1 MILDGFGPADLVYRR
16 MSLLDN
22 IYSPLDL
29 RKLPEDQLPEL
40 CEQIRRRIV
49 ETVSATG
56 GHLASSLGVVELTVA
71 LHYVFQSPVDPI
83 VWDVGNQAYA
93 HKLLT
98 GRREEFATLRRYGGL
113 SGFTRR
119 EESEHDPFG
128 AGHASTSISA
138 AVGIAEAKR
147 LKGEQG
153 KVVAVIGDGGMTGGL
168 AFEALNHAGSLDR
181 DLVVVLNDN
190 QMFISR
196 RVGAMSRW
204 LSHRLSGSAF
214 NRLRRYI
221 KERLTTWDRYGED
234 ALHFMRRLLEGTKA
248 VFTPGILFEGLNFQY
263 VGPVD
268 GHDLRALVSIFRNV
282 RSLDGPVLVHVRTT
296 KGKGCA
302 YAERSPSRFHGVG
315 PFCPETGEPEKG
327 GKQRP
332 PAYTA
337 VFSRAL
343 LDLAERDDRILAI
356 TAAMQ
361 DGTGLRDF
369 SERFP
374 DRFYDVGIAEGHA
387 VTFAGGLASQGYRPV
402 VAIYSTFLQRAYD
415 MIVHDVC
422 LQKLPVIFVLD
433 RAGIVGEDGPTHHG
447 LLDLCY
453 LGSLP
458 NLTVMAPADENQLVG
473 MLNTAAALDGPV
485 ALRYPRGTGVGVK
498 LDAKPEVL
506 PRGRGRI
513 VRASHRPPDLAILS
527 IGTMLHPALKAAEVL
542 ADRGVEVTV
551 ADARFLRPLDE
562 ELIARLAGQAGGIL
576 TVEEGLLAGGFGQA
590 VGACLQRLGLQ
601 VPVVTLGVD
610 DRFVP
615 HGDQQS
621 LRSRLGLDAGGIV
634 QRALDFAKK
643 SKTGERRA

>member
-1 MILDGFGPADLVYRR
+1 MVLDAFGLPGLVWRG
-16 MSLLDN
+16 MVLLDQ

-40 CEQIRRRIV
+40 CRQIRQRIIEV
-49 ETVSATG
+49 VSQNG

-98 GRREEFATLRRYGGL
+98 GRREAFSTLRRSGGL

-138 AVGIAEAKR
+138 ALGIAEAKR

-168 AFEALNHAGSLDR
+168 AFEALNHAGSMER

-196 RVGAMSRW
+196 RVGAMSGW

-221 KERLTTWDRYGED
+221 KERLISWDRYGED

-268 GHDLRALVSIFRNV
+268 GHDLGALVSIFRNV

-302 YAERSPSRFHGVG
+302 YAEKNPSRYHGVG
-315 PFCPETGEPEKG
+315 QFCAETGEPKPAEG
-327 GKQRP
+327 RP
-332 PAYTA
+332 PAYTE

-343 LDLAERDDRILAI
+343 VELAEKNDRIVAI
-356 TAAMQ
+356 TAAMK
-361 DGTGLRDF
+361 DGTGLRAF
-369 SERFP
+369 AERFQ

-387 VTFAGGLASQGYRPV
+387 VTFAGGLASEGFRPV

-447 LLDLCY
+447 LLDLSY

-458 NLTVMAPADENQLVG
+458 NLTVMAPADENELVG
-473 MLNTAAALDGPV
+473 MLHTAAAVDGPS
-485 ALRYPRGTGVGVK
+485 ALRYPRGAGTGVKV
-498 LDAKPEVL
+498 DAKPERV
-506 PRGRGRI
+506 PVGKGRI
-513 VRASHRPPDLAILS
+513 VRAPHQTPDLAILS
-527 IGTMLHPALKAAEVL
+527 IGTMLYPALKAAEVL
-542 ADRGVEVTV
+542 SDRGVEVVV
-551 ADARFLRPLDE
+551 ADARFLRPLDAD
-562 ELIARLAGQAGGIL
+562 LIARLAGQAGGIL

-590 VGACLQRLGLQ
+590 VCACLQRLGLQ
-601 VPVVTLGVD
+601 VPVVSLGVD

-615 HGDQQS
+615 HGDPQS
-621 LRSRLGLDAGGIV
+621 LRSQFGLDAGGIV
-634 QRALDFAKK
+634 QSALSFVKK
-643 SKTGERRA
+643 RKTGERRA

>member
-1 MILDGFGPADLVYRR
+1 
-16 MSLLDN
+16 MSLLDQ

-29 RKLPEDQLPEL
+29 RKLPEDQLDKL
-40 CEQIRRRIV
+40 CGEIRQRIIEV
-49 ETVSATG
+49 VSTTG

-83 VWDVGNQAYA
+83 VWDVGDQAYA

-98 GRREEFATLRRYGGL
+98 GRREAFATLRQSGGL

-119 EESEHDPFG
+119 DESEHDPFG

-138 AVGIAEAKR
+138 ALGIAEGKR

-168 AFEALNHAGSLDR
+168 AFEALNHAGSLER

-196 RVGAMSRW
+196 RVGAMSGW

-268 GHDLRALVSIFRNV
+268 GHDLGGLVSIFRNV

-302 YAERSPSRFHGVG
+302 YAEKNPSRYHGVG
-315 PFCPETGEPEKG
+315 QFCVETGESKREE
-327 GKQRP
+327 GKP
-332 PAYTA
+332 PDYTT

-343 LDLAERDDRILAI
+343 VELAEKNDRIVAI
-356 TAAMQ
+356 TAAMK
-361 DGTGLRDF
+361 DGTGLRAF
-369 SERFP
+369 AERFE

-387 VTFAGGLASQGYRPV
+387 VTFAGGLASEGFRPV

-415 MIVHDVC
+415 MIAHDVC
-422 LQKLPVIFVLD
+422 LQNLPVIFVLD

-447 LLDLCY
+447 LFDLSY

-458 NLTVMAPADENQLVG
+458 NLTVMAPADENELVR
-473 MLNTAAALDGPV
+473 MLHTAATVDGPAAV
-485 ALRYPRGTGVGVK
+485 RYPRGTGAGVK
-498 LDAKPEVL
+498 LDAKPETL
-506 PRGRGRI
+506 PLGKGRV
-513 VRASHRPPDLAILS
+513 VRAPHSKPDLAILT
-527 IGTMLHPALKAAEVL
+527 IGTMLHPALKASQALSE
-542 ADRGVEVTV
+542 RGVEVVV
-551 ADARFLRPLDE
+551 ADARFSKPLDE
-562 ELIARLAGQAGGIL
+562 ELVVKLATQAGRIL
-576 TVEEGLLAGGFGQA
+576 TVEENAIAGGFGQA
-590 VGACLQRLGLQ
+590 VGACLQRRGLQ
-601 VPVVTLGVD
+601 IPVVTLGVP
-610 DRFVP
+610 DRFAA
-615 HGDQQS
+615 HGDSQS
-621 LRSRLGLDAGGIV
+621 LRGQFGLDAGGIV
-634 QRALDFAKK
+634 KSALDFVKK
-643 SKTGERRA
+643 SKTGEQRA

>member
-1 MILDGFGPADLVYRR
+1 MILDGFGSVDLVFRS
-16 MSLLDN
+16 MALLDQ

-29 RKLPEDQLPEL
+29 RKLPEDQLDRL
-40 CEQIRRRIV
+40 CEEIRRRIIEV
-49 ETVSATG
+49 VSTTG

-98 GRREEFATLRRYGGL
+98 GRREEFSTLRQSGGL

-119 EESEHDPFG
+119 AESEHDPFG

-138 AVGIAEAKR
+138 ALGIAEAKR

-168 AFEALNHAGSLDR
+168 AFEALNHAGSLER

-196 RVGAMSRW
+196 RVGAMSGW
-204 LSHRLSGSAF
+204 LSHRLSGSSF

-221 KERLTTWDRYGED
+221 KERLTNWDRYGED

-268 GHDLRALVSIFRNV
+268 GHDLGALVPIFRNV

-296 KGKGCA
+296 KGKGCD
-302 YAERSPSRFHGVG
+302 YAEKNPRNYHGVG
-315 PFCPETGEPEKG
+315 QFCVETGEPRSGGEK
-327 GKQRP
+327 P
-332 PAYTA
+332 PAYTK

-343 LDLAERDDRILAI
+343 VDLARKNDRIVAI
-356 TAAMQ
+356 TAAMK
-361 DGTGLRDF
+361 DGTGLRAF
-369 SERFP
+369 AERYP

-387 VTFAGGLASQGYRPV
+387 VTFAGGLASQGFRPV

-415 MIVHDVC
+415 MLCHDVC
-422 LQKLPVIFVLD
+422 LQNLPVVFVLD

-447 LLDLCY
+447 LFDLSY

-458 NLTVMAPADENQLVG
+458 NMTVMAPADENELVR
-473 MLNTAAALDGPV
+473 MLNTAADVEGPV
-485 ALRYPRGTGVGVK
+485 ALRYPRGAGVGVRLDPKVKK
-498 LDAKPEVL
+498 LL
-506 PRGRGRI
+506 LGRGRI
-513 VRASHRPPDLAILS
+513 VRASHQKPDLAIIT
-527 IGTMLHPALKAAEVL
+527 IGTMLHPALKAAKVL
-542 ADRGVEVTV
+542 AERGVETTV
-551 ADARFLRPLDE
+551 ADARFQKPLDE
-562 ELIARLAGQAGGIL
+562 DLVVRLATQAGRVL
-576 TVEEGLLAGGFGQA
+576 TVEENVLAGGFGQT
-590 VGACLQRLGLQ
+590 VCACLHKRGLQ
-601 VPVVTLGVD
+601 VPVVSLGVPD
-610 DRFVP
+610 SFVA
-615 HGDQQS
+615 HGDPQS
-621 LRSRLGLDAGGIV
+621 LRGRLGLDAGGIV
-634 QRALDFAKK
+634 KSALDFVKK
-643 SKTGERRA
+643 SQTGEQRA

>member
-1 MILDGFGPADLVYRR
+1 MILDDFGIVDLVFRC
-16 MSLLDN
+16 MSLLDQ

-29 RKLPEDQLPEL
+29 RKLPEDQLSRL
-40 CEQIRRRIV
+40 CEEIRRRIIEV
-49 ETVSATG
+49 VSTTG

-83 VWDVGNQAYA
+83 IWDVGNQAYA

-98 GRREEFATLRRYGGL
+98 GRREEFNTLRQSGGL

-119 EESEHDPFG
+119 DESEHDPFG

-138 AVGIAEAKR
+138 ALGIAEAKR

-168 AFEALNHAGSLDR
+168 AFEALNHAGSLER

-196 RVGAMSRW
+196 RVGAMSGW

-268 GHDLRALVSIFRNV
+268 GHDLGSLVSIFRNV

-302 YAERSPSRFHGVG
+302 YAEENPSRYHGVG
-315 PFCPETGEPEKG
+315 QFCVETGEPQPEAK
-327 GKQRP
+327 KP
-332 PAYTA
+332 AAYTT
-337 VFSRAL
+337 VFSRAVVE
-343 LDLAERDDRILAI
+343 LARKNERIVAV
-356 TAAMQ
+356 TAAMK
-361 DGTGLRDF
+361 DGTGLRAF
-369 SERFP
+369 AESFK

-387 VTFAGGLASQGYRPV
+387 VTFAGGLASQGFRPV

-415 MIVHDVC
+415 MIAHDVC
-422 LQKLPVIFVLD
+422 LQNLPVIFVLD

-447 LLDLCY
+447 LFDLSY

-458 NLTVMAPADENQLVG
+458 NLTVMAPADENELIR
-473 MLNTAAALDGPV
+473 MLHTAADIDGPV
-485 ALRYPRGTGVGVK
+485 AIRYPRGSGVGVRLDPKVKK
-498 LDAKPEVL
+498 LL
-506 PRGRGRI
+506 LGRGRI
-513 VRASHRPPDLAILS
+513 VRASHKKPDLAVIT
-527 IGTMLHPALKAAEVL
+527 IGTMLHPALKASKALAE
-542 ADRGVEVTV
+542 RGVETMV
-551 ADARFLRPLDE
+551 ADARFSKPLDE
-562 ELIARLAGQAGGIL
+562 ELVVRLATQAGRVL
-576 TVEEGLLAGGFGQA
+576 TVEENVIAGGFGQA
-590 VGACLQRLGLQ
+590 VVACLQKNGVQ
-601 VPVVTLGVD
+601 VPVVTLGVP
-610 DRFVP
+610 DRFVS
-615 HGDQQS
+615 HGDPQS
-621 LRSRLGLDAGGIV
+621 LRGQFGLDAGGIV
-634 QRALDFAKK
+634 KSALDFVKK
-643 SKTGERRA
+643 SQTGEQRA

>member
-1 MILDGFGPADLVYRR
+1 MILDGFGGVDLVFRS
-16 MSLLDN
+16 MPLLDQ

-29 RKLPEDQLPEL
+29 RKLPEDQLDRL
-40 CEQIRRRIV
+40 CDEIRRRIIEV
-49 ETVSATG
+49 VSTTG

-98 GRREEFATLRRYGGL
+98 GRREEFETLRQSGGL

-119 EESEHDPFG
+119 EESEHDQFG

-138 AVGIAEAKR
+138 ALGIAEAKR

-168 AFEALNHAGSLDR
+168 AFEALNHAGSLER

-196 RVGAMSRW
+196 RVGAMSGW
-204 LSHRLSGSAF
+204 LSHRLSGSSF

-302 YAERSPSRFHGVG
+302 YAEENPSRYHGVG
-315 PFCPETGEPEKG
+315 QFCMETGEPKQEKS
-327 GKQRP
+327 KP
-332 PAYTA
+332 PAYTS

-343 LDLAERDDRILAI
+343 VELAEKDDRIVAV
-356 TAAMQ
+356 TAAMK
-361 DGTGLRDF
+361 DGTGLRAF
-369 SERFP
+369 AERFA

-387 VTFAGGLASQGYRPV
+387 VTFAGGLASQGFRPV

-415 MIVHDVC
+415 MLAHDVC
-422 LQKLPVIFVLD
+422 LQNLPVIFVLD

-447 LLDLCY
+447 MFDLSY

-458 NLTVMAPADENQLVG
+458 NITVMAPADENELVR
-473 MLNTAAALDGPV
+473 MLKTAASIEGPV
-485 ALRYPRGTGVGVK
+485 ALRYPRGSGVGVK
-498 LDAKPEVL
+498 RDAKVKKL
-506 PRGRGRI
+506 LVGRGRV
-513 VRASHRPPDLAILS
+513 VRATHKKPDLAIFT
-527 IGTMLHPALKAAEVL
+527 IGTMLHPALKASKVL
-542 ADRGVEVTV
+542 AGRGIEVVV
-551 ADARFLRPLDE
+551 ADARFSKPLDE
-562 ELIARLAGQAGGIL
+562 TLIVRLATQAGHVL
-576 TVEEGLLAGGFGQA
+576 TVEENVVAGGFGQA
-590 VGACLQRLGLQ
+590 VCACLQKRGLQ
-601 VPVVTLGVD
+601 IPVVTLGVPD
-610 DRFVP
+610 CFVA
-615 HGDQQS
+615 HGDSQS
-621 LRSRLGLDAGGIV
+621 LRGQLGLDAGGIV
-634 QRALDFAKK
+634 KSALDFVKK
-643 SKTGERRA
+643 SQTGEQRA